1 MTEEE
6 LLIEAKRRYPI
17 GTIFRSPEDNCTY
30 NTTDQGFYT
39 HNSILQGLVALAKQE
54 YGNGEYVYYNN
65 TWAEIVSLPTSKITQ
80 KQKQTILNLIK
91 EI

>member
-54 YGNGEYVYYNN
+54 CGNGEYIYYNDR
-65 TWAEIVSLPTSKITQ
+65 WAEIISLPTPKITQ
-80 KQKQTILNLIK
+80 QQKQKILDLIN